1 MELQLDLK
9 PKGYS
14 VFLGRGD
21 FSHLS
26 RFTDLNGKILVLTDD
41 GVPEE
46 HVRTVMEQCANA
58 TVMTVQHGEGAKSF
72 PVFEDIC
79 RKLLALKF
87 GRRDLLIAVG
97 GGVVGDLGGFA
108 AACYMRGIRFVNM
121 PTTSLSQIDSS
132 IAEKRRSIWTA

>member
-72 PVFEDIC
+72 PVFE
-79 RKLLALKF
+79 A
-87 GRRDLLIAVG
+87 
-97 GGVVGDLGGFA
+97 
-108 AACYMRGIRFVNM
+108 
-121 PTTSLSQIDSS
+121 
-132 IAEKRRSIWTA
+132 KRRTKWNATVYSNWDELCGVQRPGGKGSIEGAGRHVLLRKPADKFYGS

>member
-41 GVPEE
+41 GV
-46 HVRTVMEQCANA
+46 RRNTSGRLWNS
-58 TVMTVQHGEGAKSF
+58 VQ
-72 PVFEDIC
+72 
-79 RKLLALKF
+79 
-87 GRRDLLIAVG
+87 
-97 GGVVGDLGGFA
+97 
-108 AACYMRGIRFVNM
+108 M
-121 PTTSLSQIDSS
+121 P
-132 IAEKRRSIWTA
+132 R